1 MNTSLNSSNAVE
13 LSPIFPLNRSS
24 LISSNFMK
32 LHPITTIF
40 FLILAPIVPREHYND
55 VNKSYKKSPD
65 SGFLNDASSSIS
77 NENIATSNMF
87 NSSSI
92 LNDNIAKSNYNDLYI
107 II

>member
-65 SGFLNDASSSIS
+65 SGF
-77 NENIATSNMF
+77 
-87 NSSSI
+87 
-92 LNDNIAKSNYNDLYI
+92 
-107 II
+107 